1 MSGVAI
7 STSEMALLLRTTQS
21 PPRPESRFSEAS
33 PSPRSECTLAE
44 KSQHWSRA
52 LSSGLYAERRGF
64 SVSQAPTG
72 EERVFSVRASI
83 QPPAWVRKPFFTSAC
98 SSCPGKYYRM
108 KHPPP
113 LFAETE
119 DTQCLS
125 ITVRKEIT
133 VDQLAVQ
140 RGEWTRLREPA
151 ILKRI

>member
-1 MSGVAI
+1 MSGVAV

-33 PSPRSECTLAE
+33 PSPRNECALAE
-44 KSQHWSRA
+44 KSQPWSRA

-64 SVSQAPTG
+64 SVSQAPTE

-98 SSCPGKYYRM
+98 SSSPGKYYRM

-125 ITVRKEIT
+125 VTVRKETT

-140 RGEWTRLREPA
+140 RAEWTRLREPA
-151 ILKRI
+151 ILKRM